1 MTSRD
6 LEILSQE
13 ECLRLLRSQSFGRI
27 AVRLGDVLSIFP
39 VNYAL
44 LDDDVVFRT
53 DPGTK
58 LSAALMQTMVAFE
71 VDERDEGS
79 RRAWSVLVNGYCE
92 EIRDGA
98 TLARVQ
104 ALHVEP
110 WAGEGRFVVRIR
122 TRAISGRRI
131 TRS

>member
-1 MTSRD
+1 MASRD

-13 ECLRLLRSQSFGRI
+13 ECLRLLRSQTFGRI
-27 AVRLGDVLSIFP
+27 ALRLGDSLSILP
-39 VNYAL
+39 VNHAL

-79 RRAWSVLVNGYCE
+79 RRGWSVLVNGYCE
-92 EIRDGA
+92 EIREAA
-98 TLARVQ
+98 TLERVQ
-104 ALHVEP
+104 ALGVEP
-110 WAGEGRFVVRIR
+110 WAGEGRFVVRIH

-131 TRS
+131 KQL